1 MVPGDAPRIGDAL
14 RIGRVV
20 ILNGAPRSGKSS
32 LARAIQSTIP
42 GTWLNTGV
50 DSFMATLPPTL
61 MPGIGLR
68 PGGERPDLEPAVA
81 KLYDLVFATIRLQ
94 AEAGFDVVADLGLH
108 EDYSTPL
115 GILDRA
121 AIALGPLA
129 AFLVGIDCDL
139 QEIMRRRNANPQGGF
154 YASGDTPPP
163 PVLRWQEGVHRDKN
177 YDLRLDM
184 GRLTPE
190 EGAAQ
195 ITALLANPPAFSAL
209 ALRAAN
215 SFVSSI

>member
-1 MVPGDAPRIGDAL
+1 MSPDEATRL
-14 RIGRVV
+14 GRVV

-32 LARAIQSTIP
+32 LAKAIQSAIP

-50 DSFMATLPPTL
+50 DSFMATLQPAL

-68 PGGERPDLEPAVA
+68 PGGERPDLEPPVA
-81 KLYDLVFATIRLQ
+81 KLYNLLFATIRLQ
-94 AEAGFDVVADLGLH
+94 AEAGFDIVADLGMH

-121 AIALGPLA
+121 ATTLGPLGA
-129 AFLVGIDCDL
+129 LLIGVDCDIE
-139 QEIMRRRNANPQGGF
+139 EIMRRRNADPQGGF
-154 YASGDTPPP
+154 YATGDTPPP
-163 PVLRWQEGVHRDKN
+163 PVLRWQESVHRGKD

-184 GRLTPE
+184 SRLTPE

-195 ITALLANPPAFSAL
+195 VAALLAAPPTTPVLMRHAT
-209 ALRAAN
+209 N
-215 SFVSSI
+215 SFASST

>member
-1 MVPGDAPRIGDAL
+1 MAPGDAP

-32 LARAIQSTIP
+32 LARAIQATIP

-50 DSFMATLPPTL
+50 DSFMATLPPSL

-68 PGGERPDLEPAVA
+68 PGGERPDLEPVVA
-81 KLYDLVFATIRLQ
+81 KLYDLLFATIRLQ
-94 AEAGFDVVADLGLH
+94 AESGFDTVADLGLH

-115 GILDRA
+115 GILDSA
-121 AIALGPLA
+121 AKTLGPLGA
-129 AFLVGIDCDL
+129 LLIGVDCDID
-139 QEIMRRRNANPQGGF
+139 EIMRRRNADPQGGF

-163 PVLRWQEGVHRDKN
+163 PVLRWQDGVHRGKD

-195 ITALLANPPAFSAL
+195 IATLLSDPPAASAL
-209 ALRAAN
+209 ASRATN
-215 SFVSSI
+215 SFMSST

>member
-1 MVPGDAPRIGDAL
+1 MAPGDTS
-14 RIGRVV
+14 RIGRIV

-50 DSFMATLPPTL
+50 DSFMATLPPAL

-68 PGGERPDLEPAVA
+68 PGGERPDLEPDVA
-81 KLYDLVFATIRLQ
+81 RLYDLLFATTRLQ
-94 AEAGFDVVADLGLH
+94 AEAGFDVVADLGMH

-121 AIALGPLA
+121 ATTLGPMGAL
-129 AFLVGIDCDL
+129 LIGIDCDID
-139 QEIMRRRNANPQGGF
+139 EIMRRRNGDPQGGF
-154 YASGDTPPP
+154 YATGDTPPP
-163 PVLRWQEGVHRDKN
+163 PVLRWQEGVHRDKT

-184 GRLTPE
+184 GRLAPE
-190 EGAAQ
+190 AGVAQ
-195 ITALLANPPAFSAL
+195 IAALLANPPVPGAL
-209 ALRAAN
+209 ALRATN

>member
-1 MVPGDAPRIGDAL
+1 MAPGDAT

-32 LARAIQSTIP
+32 LARAIQSSIA

-50 DSFMATLPPTL
+50 DSFMATLPPAL

-68 PGGERPDLEPAVA
+68 PGGERPDLEPDVA
-81 KLYDLVFATIRLQ
+81 NLYDLLFATIRLQ
-94 AEAGFDVVADLGLH
+94 AEAGFDVVADLGMH

-121 AIALGPLA
+121 ATSLGPIGAL
-129 AFLVGIDCDL
+129 LVGIDCDID
-139 QEIMRRRNANPQGGF
+139 EIMRRRNADPQGGF
-154 YASGDTPPP
+154 YATGDTPPP
-163 PVLRWQEGVHRDKN
+163 PVLRWQEGVHRDKT

-184 GRLTPE
+184 GRLAPE
-190 EGAAQ
+190 DGVAQ
-195 ITALLANPPAFSAL
+195 IAALLANPPVPGAL
-209 ALRAAN
+209 ALRATN

>member
-1 MVPGDAPRIGDAL
+1 MSPDDATRL
-14 RIGRVV
+14 GRVV

-32 LARAIQSTIP
+32 LVRAIQSSVP

-50 DSFMATLPPTL
+50 DSFMATLPPAL

-81 KLYDLVFATIRLQ
+81 KLYDLLFATVRLQ
-94 AEAGFDVVADLGLH
+94 AESGFDIVADLGMH
-108 EDYSTPL
+108 EDYSAPL

-121 AIALGPLA
+121 ASTLGPLGA
-129 AFLVGIDCDL
+129 LLIGIDCDID
-139 QEIMRRRNANPQGGF
+139 EIMRRRNADPQDGF
-154 YASGDTPPP
+154 YATGDIPPP
-163 PVLRWQEGVHRDKN
+163 PVLRWQDGVHRGKD

-190 EGAAQ
+190 QGVTQ
-195 ITALLANPPAFSAL
+195 IAALLADPPASPAL
-209 ALRAAN
+209 SRRTAN
-215 SFVSSI
+215 SFASSI

>member
-1 MVPGDAPRIGDAL
+1 MAPDDAP

-32 LARAIQSTIP
+32 LARAIQESVP

-50 DSFMATLPPTL
+50 DSFMATLPPKL

-81 KLYDLVFATIRLQ
+81 ALYDLLFATIRLQ

-108 EDYSTPL
+108 ADYSVPL
-115 GILDRA
+115 GVLERA
-121 AIALGPLA
+121 AAILGPLKPL
-129 AFLVGIDCDL
+129 FVGVDCDL
-139 QEIMRRRNANPQGGF
+139 DEIMHRRNADPQGGF
-154 YASGDTPPP
+154 YATGETAPP
-163 PVLRWQEGVHRDKN
+163 PVLRWQDAVHRGKT

-184 GRLTPE
+184 GRLSPE
-190 EGAAQ
+190 AGARQVAD
-195 ITALLANPPAFSAL
+195 LLANPPLQPIL
-209 ALRAAN
+209 AILGPN
-215 SFVSSI
+215 SFASSI